1 MILHEI
7 SNGKDTFCGG
17 NTKFNSFEPLQF
29 IQNFFKNSSSQNID
43 IHSNHSIDWL
53 IIQSSRSYA
62 IFFDMIIPL
71 VLMFVPALF
80 SFVLNL
86 ILWGWKLWRW
96 YSTPNCQS
104 SNRNSI
110 DLSRALN
117 STASMRRCYTL
128 DSSASLSSLT
138 LIQLRQPRTKNSYHF
153 IIIVLNIIDLPYYGF
168 MMYNLYQNHTRASNY
183 GQIDSR
189 AEFFSKIERVARI
202 FYIMGHSINIFI
214 YMLFYK
220 NFRQAAYQVN

>member
-1 MILHEI
+1 
-7 SNGKDTFCGG
+7 
-17 NTKFNSFEPLQF
+17 
-29 IQNFFKNSSSQNID
+29 
-43 IHSNHSIDWL
+43 
-53 IIQSSRSYA
+53 
-62 IFFDMIIPL
+62 MIIPL

-80 SFVLNL
+80 SLVLNL

-96 YSTPNCQS
+96 YSTPNCQPA
-104 SNRNSI
+104 NRNSI
-110 DLSRALN
+110 YLSRALN

-138 LIQLRQPRTKNSYHF
+138 LTQLRQPRTKNSYHF

-168 MMYNLYQNHTRASNY
+168 MMYNLYQNHANRPDHS
-183 GQIDSR
+183 GQVDLR
-189 AEFFSKIERVARI
+189 AEFFSKIERVARV